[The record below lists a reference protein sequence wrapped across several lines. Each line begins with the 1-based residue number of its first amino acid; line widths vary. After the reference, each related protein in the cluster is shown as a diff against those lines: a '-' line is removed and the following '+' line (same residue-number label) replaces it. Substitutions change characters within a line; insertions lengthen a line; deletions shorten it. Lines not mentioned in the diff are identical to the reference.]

1 MDAARAE
8 IGSVQARAA
17 SPLIEAHQLLALFKT
32 PQERGHRA
40 HVDGKGG
47 QVQKVVQNAADL
59 AIENTDILRA
69 ARNLDA
75 DGALD
80 GQRPGMLLV
89 HRRDIVQ
96 PVEIGQRLKIGLVL
110 DQLLGAAMQQPDMRV
125 RTLDHLAV
133 HLQNK
138 AKNAVR
144 RRVLRAEI
152 HRDGFDLHLSHD
164 LLLTLPCR
172 LFHRRGSAPACLPTG
187 SGSRNRGI
195 PGPAIPAR

>member
-17 SPLIEAHQLLALFKT
+17 GPLIEAHQLLTLLKS
-32 PQERGHRA
+32 PQKRGHRTNI
-40 HVDGKGG
+40 DRKGG
-47 QVQKVVQNAADL
+47 QVQEVVQDAADL
-59 AIENTDILRA
+59 AIENADILRTT
-69 ARNLDA
+69 RNLDA

-80 GQRPGMLLV
+80 GQRPGMFLV

-110 DQLLGAAMQQPDMRV
+110 DQLLGTAMQQPDMRV
-125 RTLDHLAV
+125 GTLDHLAV
-133 HLQNK
+133 HFQNK

-144 RRVLRAEI
+144 RRVLRAKI
-152 HRDGFDLHLSHD
+152 HRDGFDLHLGHD
-164 LLLTLPCR
+164 LLLTLPCQ
-172 LFHRRGSAPACLPTG
+172 LFRRRESAPACLPTG

-195 PGPAIPAR
+195 PEPAIPAR

>member
-96 PVEIGQRLKIGLVL
+96 PVEIGQSLKIGLVL
-110 DQLLGAAMQQPDMRV
+110 D
-125 RTLDHLAV
+125 
-133 HLQNK
+133 
-138 AKNAVR
+138 
-144 RRVLRAEI
+144 
-152 HRDGFDLHLSHD
+152 
-164 LLLTLPCR
+164 
-172 LFHRRGSAPACLPTG
+172 
-187 SGSRNRGI
+187 
-195 PGPAIPAR
+195 